1 VTVRFAVVG
10 CGVIGAL
17 HAEVLDAGEDTAVS
31 VLVDSDPAAADA
43 VASRLG
49 GATPITTSLDAALA
63 RDDVDAVAV
72 CVPSGAHAQIAVAA
86 LEAGRHVVVE
96 KPVDVTIEAAAP
108 IVAAAAAAPAGTVA
122 TVISQHRFDP
132 ASVVVRDAITAGRF
146 GRVTSAVATVSWWRS
161 QSYYDS
167 GAWRGTWE
175 LDGGGALM
183 NQGVHTVDLLLWF
196 LGTPVEVTA
205 HTGLLAHERVEVE
218 DTVAAVVRFESGAL
232 ATLHATTAAYPGLS
246 VRLQVLG
253 DAGSAVIDDDRL
265 RYFHSKELAA
275 AEAAGDAGVSDN
287 QGDRSD
293 RSRPAVPR
301 HRRRDQ
307 HRPPSRRHA
316 RRRAARAGHRAGGV
330 RVGPHGR
337 PGPGERRARGGARPL
352 PVADQRPASSQRCRI
367 AVRVAGAS
375 SWMRC
380 PAPSTMCSCAPG
392 TSAARRRPCS
402 TGSQGSA
409 SPHTTVTGRSSSG
422 YRGSTSSVNRSSAC
436 AIWR

>member
-17 HAEVLDAGEDTAVS
+17 HAEVLAAGEDTAVT
-31 VLVDSDPAAADA
+31 VLVDTDPAAAES
-43 VASRLG
+43 VAARLG

-63 RDDVDAVAV
+63 RDDVDAVAI

-293 RSRPAVPR
+293 QSALVLPADEEHDPA
-301 HRRRDQ
+301 HG
-307 HRPPSRRHA
+307 PMFTGHA
-316 RRRAARAGHRAGGV
+316 RQYRDIVDAISTGRRPGVTLDDALLALATVQAVYESARTGAPV
-330 RVGPHGR
+330 RVSDVL
-337 PGPGERRARGGARPL
+337 A
-352 PVADQRPASSQRCRI
+352 
-367 AVRVAGAS
+367 AVRV
-375 SWMRC
+375 
-380 PAPSTMCSCAPG
+380 PAP
-392 TSAARRRPCS
+392 
-402 TGSQGSA
+402 
-409 SPHTTVTGRSSSG
+409 
-422 YRGSTSSVNRSSAC
+422 
-436 AIWR
+436 

>member
-10 CGVIGAL
+10 CGVIGVQRAD
-17 HAEVLDAGEDTAVS
+17 VLAAGADTAVS
-31 VLVDSDPAAADA
+31 VLVDTDRAAAES
-43 VASRLG
+43 VAARLG
-49 GATPITTSLDAALA
+49 GTTPVTTSLDEALA

-72 CVPSGAHAQIAVAA
+72 CVPSGAHAEIAVAA
-86 LEAGRHVVVE
+86 LRAGRHVVVE
-96 KPVDVTIEAAAP
+96 KPVEVTIEAAAP
-108 IVAAAAAAPAGTVA
+108 IAAAAAAAPEGTVV

-132 ASVVVRDAITAGRF
+132 ASVVVRDAITAGRL

-196 LGTPVEVTA
+196 LGRPVEVTA
-205 HTGLLAHERVEVE
+205 QTGLLAHERVEVE

-232 ATLHATTAAYPGLS
+232 ATLHATTAASPGLS

-275 AEAAGDAGVSDN
+275 AEAAGDAGVSAD

-293 RSRPAVPR
+293 QTALVLPAEEDT
-301 HRRRDQ
+301 DQ
-307 HRPPSRRHA
+307 ERGPMFTGHA
-316 RRRAARAGHRAGGV
+316 RQYRDVVEAIRTGR
-330 RVGPHGR
+330 R
-337 PGPGERRARGGARPL
+337 PGVTFDDALLALATVQAVYESARTGA
-352 PVADQRPASSQRCRI
+352 
-367 AVRVAGAS
+367 AVRVADVLAAV
-375 SWMRC
+375 RV
-380 PAPSTMCSCAPG
+380 PAP
-392 TSAARRRPCS
+392 
-402 TGSQGSA
+402 
-409 SPHTTVTGRSSSG
+409 
-422 YRGSTSSVNRSSAC
+422 
-436 AIWR
+436 

>member
-10 CGVIGAL
+10 CGVIGRL
-17 HAEVLDAGEDTAVS
+17 HAEVLAADPDTAVS
-31 VLVDSDPAAADA
+31 VLVDTDPAAAES
-43 VASRLG
+43 VAALLG
-49 GATPITTSLDAALA
+49 GATPVTTSLAEALA

-86 LEAGRHVVVE
+86 LESGRHVVVE

-122 TVISQHRFDP
+122 SVISQHRFDP
-132 ASVVVRDAITAGRF
+132 ASVVVRDAITAGRL
-146 GRVTSAVATVSWWRS
+146 GRITSAVATVSWWRS
-161 QSYYDS
+161 QAYYDS

-265 RYFHSKELAA
+265 RYFHSRELAT
-275 AEAAGDAGVSDN
+275 AEAAGDAGVGADK
-287 QGDRSD
+287 GDRSD
-293 RSRPAVPR
+293 QTARVLPAEEEADPA
-301 HRRRDQ
+301 HG
-307 HRPPSRRHA
+307 PMFTGHA
-316 RRRAARAGHRAGGV
+316 RQYRDIVEAIRTGR
-330 RVGPHGR
+330 R
-337 PGPGERRARGGARPL
+337 PGVTLDDALLALATVQAVYESARSGGGP
-352 PVADQRPASSQRCRI
+352 
-367 AVRVAGAS
+367 VRVADVLAAVGV
-375 SWMRC
+375 
-380 PAPSTMCSCAPG
+380 PAP
-392 TSAARRRPCS
+392 
-402 TGSQGSA
+402 
-409 SPHTTVTGRSSSG
+409 
-422 YRGSTSSVNRSSAC
+422 
-436 AIWR
+436 